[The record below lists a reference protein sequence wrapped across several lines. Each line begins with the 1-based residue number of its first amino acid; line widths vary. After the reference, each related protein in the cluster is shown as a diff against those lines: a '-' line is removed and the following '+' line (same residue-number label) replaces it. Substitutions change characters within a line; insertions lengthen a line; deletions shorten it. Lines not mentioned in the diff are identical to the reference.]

1 MANPQKLLSPTKH
14 PKGIIAIFRNF
25 LKTTFGNLELL
36 FCFLEPQGG
45 LELQEAILK
54 EGEKFP
60 KRKEIAIFRN
70 SLETTFGNSERRNLR
85 TNPVRAD
92 PEIRKN
98 KIIPK

>member
-1 MANPQKLLSPTKH
+1 MANLQKLLSPTKH
-14 PKGIIAIFRNF
+14 PKGIIAIFAIF
-25 LKTTFGNLELL
+25 LKRPSGTWNFSSV
-36 FCFLEPQGG
+36 FLEPQGG

-85 TNPVRAD
+85 TSPVRAD
-92 PEIRKN
+92 PEIREN

>member
-70 SLETTFGNSERRNLR
+70 SFDNLR
-85 TNPVRAD
+85 
-92 PEIRKN
+92 EITTPTSSQKLFRK
-98 KIIPK
+98 PS

>member
-1 MANPQKLLSPTKH
+1 M
-14 PKGIIAIFRNF
+14 
-25 LKTTFGNLELL
+25 
-36 FCFLEPQGG
+36 
-45 LELQEAILK
+45 ELQEAILK

-92 PEIRKN
+92 PEIRKKQDYSEMRDN
-98 KIIPK
+98 DKSKSEIWDRQGATGKPTISTKRNAKKRTRRFFFPA